1 MGMMRIR
8 FLTIKHD
15 VNVLNYVVFVHAFF
29 VIIAPSRSKSYVS
42 SVLSTFSSGS
52 AFNVVLEVIFL
63 SHPHPN
69 PNSVDDVTGLI
80 MLTA

>member
-8 FLTIKHD
+8 SLTIRHD

-29 VIIAPSRSKSYVS
+29 FIIAPSRSKSYVS

-52 AFNVVLEVIFL
+52 AFTVVFF
-63 SHPHPN
+63 SPT
-69 PNSVDDVTGLI
+69 PNSVDDVTDLI
-80 MLTA
+80 ILTA